1 LPLNKNAVAM
11 MAEAQRSDQITG
23 HILGFLDSGG
33 MTRIV
38 ALLWRTCVAS
48 RP

>member
-1 LPLNKNAVAM
+1 LNKKAVTM

-23 HILGFLDSGG
+23 HILGFLESGG

-38 ALLWRTCVAS
+38 ALLRRPLVAS